1 MLDIASTKAIL
12 IVMNIYITNSILLIK
27 TKKVRGQR
35 TQEKLKS
42 SQENLTRFFFLLSK
56 IRYETWET

>member
-42 SQENLTRFFFLLSK
+42 SQENLTRFFFFYCLK
-56 IRYETWET
+56 